1 MKKTTILWADDEIE
15 LLKPH
20 ILFLEAKGYEVIA
33 VNSGTDAVE
42 KCVNPDIDIVFL
54 DEQMPGITG
63 LEALAQIKK
72 ITPDVPVV
80 MITKSEAEDIMEAAI
95 GSQINDYLIKPVN
108 PSQIL
113 LSIKKNLEQ
122 KNIITQQTTQNYQAE
137 FSQLG
142 MKISGADSWQD
153 WVEVHKE
160 LTHWENKLSQ
170 SKDRAMNSVFV
181 MQKNDAD
188 VQFAKF
194 IKRNYISWLDSQNA
208 DQPILSS
215 NVFREKVFP
224 NIKKGKQTLLLVIDN
239 LRYDHWCNLRPLLSE
254 YYNIQDDS
262 LYYSILPTC
271 TQYARNSLFA
281 GLMPLDIEKI
291 YPELWRNDD
300 NEDESKNQYEED
312 LLVSQLKRL
321 GYTDKIFFE
330 KITSINPGRRV
341 TDKLQAIQQ
350 HKFSVIVYNFVDT
363 LSHART
369 EMDMIK
375 ELAADEAAYRSLTYS
390 WFTHSTLFELVQ
402 ELAQR
407 DIDVIITTDHGSVR
421 VQNPIKVLADKTVT
435 SNLRYKQ
442 GKALSYNPK
451 EVFEIKKPHEAHL
464 PMVNLSSTY
473 IFATNQD
480 FFAYPNNFNYY
491 AKYYRDSFQHGG
503 VSLDEIIIP
512 CAHLVPKSS
521 K

>member
-20 ILFLEAKGYEVIA
+20 ILFLESKGYEVIA
-33 VNSGTDAVE
+33 VNNGNDAIE
-42 KCVNPDIDIVFL
+42 ESSNPNIDIVFL

-63 LEALAQIKK
+63 LEALEQIKRRN
-72 ITPDVPVV
+72 PNVPVV

-95 GSQINDYLIKPVN
+95 GAHINDYLIKPVN
-108 PSQIL
+108 PHQIL
-113 LSIKKNLEQ
+113 LSIKKNLDQ
-122 KNIITQQTTQNYQAE
+122 KDIITQTTTQTYQAE

-142 MKISGADSWQD
+142 MQIASAETWQD
-153 WVEVHKE
+153 WIAVHKE
-160 LTHWENKLSQ
+160 LTHWETKLSQ
-170 SKDRAMNSVFV
+170 SKDRAMNAVFV

-194 IKRNYISWLDSQNA
+194 IKRNYISWLNTNNPDK
-208 DQPILSS
+208 PLLSP
-215 NVFREKVFP
+215 NVVKEKIVP
-224 NIKKGKQTLLLVIDN
+224 LIKSGRQTLMLLIDN

-254 YYNIQDDS
+254 YYNITEDS
-262 LYYSILPTC
+262 QYYSILPTC
-271 TQYARNSLFA
+271 TQYARNSIFA
-281 GLMPLDIEKI
+281 GLMPLDIEKM
-291 YPELWRNDD
+291 YPELWKNDD
-300 NEDESKNQYEED
+300 DEDEAKNRYEEE
-312 LLVSQLKRL
+312 LLATQLKRL
-321 GYTDKIFFE
+321 GYTEKFFFE

-341 TDKLQAIQQ
+341 VDKLQAIQQ
-350 HKFSVIVYNFVDT
+350 HQFSVIVYNFVDT

-390 WFTHSTLFELVQ
+390 WFTHSTLFELLQ
-402 ELAQR
+402 ELSSKH
-407 DIDVIITTDHGSVR
+407 INIVITTDHGSVR
-421 VQNPIKVLADKTVT
+421 VQNPIKVLADKSVT

-442 GKALSYNPK
+442 GKALNYNPK

-512 CAHLVPKSS
+512 CVHLQPKR
-521 K
+521 